1 MADVRCPICGKMNP
15 EDAEIC
21 QYCFAQLKEEEQ
33 PDWLSRIRERSK
45 QEQENDTDLPDW
57 LRDETTPVNP
67 KAGQGEQ
74 PQSEP
79 ENAPAQS
86 EPGIS
91 SAAAGPTGPQGGSG
105 DAEVPEWL
113 QKLRSQPEEE
123 ANPLEDQG
131 TLPPA
136 GEMTDLPDWLKE
148 LTTPPAVPSEPGVSN
163 KEKVETVSEP
173 PAGEPSAPPQPPQD
187 QPVPEKSSSWESWP
201 LAIDANLE
209 EITPSASQN
218 IQPAA
223 EEISPAPVETPQWL
237 SGISTGEPTP
247 PAPASGQPPSENESS
262 APDWLASLESDLS
275 AGKPKEDRP
284 APFDPETTP
293 DWLARLQAEENAPTS
308 PAAGTPSLVFTE
320 DASLQASHEETRPF
334 SLEDLPDWL
343 ARMSPPE
350 EGIVGETS
358 EAQPAREKEK
368 EEEITLAP
376 AELPSW
382 VQAMRPI
389 ETAMPEPPAPPEE
402 DERVEKTGPLAGLR
416 GILPVEPLVS
426 EVRKPPAYPVNL
438 QVSEKQRI
446 NAALFES
453 ILSSEIQPQAAPRDR
468 SFPSQRVLRILIA
481 VVLIVAVWLPIWQGS
496 QEMSLPGYLPAE
508 ISAIQSTINNLAPGS
523 TVLLAVDYEPALAG
537 EVGAVASSVVAHLM
551 SKSADIILIST
562 NPMGPVL
569 AEQLLNNA
577 QKSQPG
583 YDISA
588 NTLNLGY
595 LAGGPSGLFNFAIQ
609 PQLTTPLT
617 VDGKN
622 AWEQPL
628 LKDKSLSNFAGVFV
642 VTESADTAR
651 TWVEQVKPVLGSVPL
666 FMITSAQ
673 VAPLIRPYYDA
684 NQVQGFVSG
693 LTGGAIYE
701 QSSAVPGVSRNYWD
715 SYQAGILIAVALVSI
730 GGLIAVGNV
739 LFTRRKPREEE

>member
-1 MADVRCPICGKMNP
+1 MADVRCSNCGKINP

-45 QEQENDTDLPDW
+45 QEQESDTDLPDW

-67 KAGQGEQ
+67 KTGREEQ
-74 PQSEP
+74 PQPEP

-86 EPGIS
+86 EPGVS
-91 SAAAGPTGPQGGSG
+91 KSAAGPTGEGSVN
-105 DAEVPEWL
+105 AEAPEWL

-123 ANPLEDQG
+123 AGPLKDQG
-131 TLPPA
+131 SLPPA
-136 GEMTDLPDWLKE
+136 GEVTDLPDWLKE
-148 LTTPPAVPSEPGVSN
+148 LTTPPAAPSEPGVSN
-163 KEKVETVSEP
+163 KEKAETVSEP
-173 PAGEPSAPPQPPQD
+173 PAGEPPVPPQPPQD
-187 QPVPEKSSSWESWP
+187 QPVPEKGPSRESWP

-223 EEISPAPVETPQWL
+223 EEISPAPVGAPQWL
-237 SGISTGEPTP
+237 SGLSTGEPTP
-247 PAPASGQPPSENESS
+247 PAPASGQPPSKNDSI

-275 AGKPKEDRP
+275 TGQPKEDRP
-284 APFDPETTP
+284 EPVESETNP
-293 DWLARLQAEENAPTS
+293 DWLTRLQAEENAPTS
-308 PAAGTPSLVFTE
+308 PVAGTPSLVFTE
-320 DASLQASHEETRPF
+320 DDSLQASNEESRPF
-334 SLEDLPDWL
+334 SSEDLPDWL

-350 EGIVGETS
+350 EGIVGEAS
-358 EAQPAREKEK
+358 EVQPARER
-368 EEEITLAP
+368 EEEITLSP

-389 ETAMPEPPAPPEE
+389 ESATPESPVPYEG

-426 EVRKPPAYPVNL
+426 EVRKPPVYPVNL

-453 ILSSEIQPQAAPRDR
+453 LLSSEIQPQATPRDR
-468 SFPSQRVLRILIA
+468 SFPSQRVLRIFIA

-508 ISAIQSTINNLAPGS
+508 ISAIQSTINNLVPGS

-569 AEQLLNNA
+569 AEQLLNDA

-628 LKDKSLSNFAGVFV
+628 LKDKSLSSFAGVFV

-701 QSSAVPGVSRNYWD
+701 QSSAVPGDSSHYWD

-739 LFTRRKPREEE
+739 LFTRRKPREEEKA